1 LYAFLNDC
9 ILVILDRNYS
19 KPNQKLQ
26 TMAST
31 NNNPPLTLG
40 MQKLI
45 NELKEIVANP
55 VVEAAFNDAIANVQ
69 PILLDGTKNQWI
81 GKSVAYFVEYFE
93 AWFTFLPTPIGGLG
107 KIIPFTHLYLNNTK
121 AFYFLNHFQS
131 KKANATTFTK
141 EIFNWTVDFIKERG
155 RFMDSKESLK
165 YIQEWIQYPPTK
177 IDDFIIPK
185 GGFQSFNQF
194 FIRELKPAANARPI
208 SNPKDPNILVSS
220 ADAEINFIES
230 ELTMTTKLNVKSRQ
244 INVGDLLLNSVY
256 APKFEGGTA
265 LSCVLLP
272 GSYHRYHAPVGG
284 DIVES
289 QEVQGIYNGIID
301 GDDWFNNYNIGES
314 TTDFSIFEDFHR
326 AYFIFE
332 TKEYGYVA
340 MIPVGLNT
348 ISSLFPSMVNKVSTM
363 VPPGGTPVSIK
374 KGEEVG
380 HFAYGGSLNILLFQ
394 PGVLQAASVLQGQ
407 RIGILNKPTN

>member
-1 LYAFLNDC
+1 M
-9 ILVILDRNYS
+9 S
-19 KPNQKLQ
+19 
-26 TMAST
+26 
-31 NNNPPLTLG
+31 NNNPPLTAG
-40 MQKLI
+40 MKELI
-45 NELKEIVANP
+45 SELKEIVANP
-55 VVEAAFNDAIANVQ
+55 VVEAAYNDAIANVQ

-81 GKSVAYFVEYFE
+81 GKSVDYFVQYFE
-93 AWFTFLPTPIGGLG
+93 QWFTFLPTPVGGLG
-107 KIIPFTHLYLNNTK
+107 KIIPFTHFYLNNET
-121 AFYFLNHFQS
+121 AFYFLNHLQS
-131 KKANATTFTK
+131 KKSGSKEFTK
-141 EIFNWTVDFIKERG
+141 EIFNWSVAFIKERG

-165 YIQEWIQYPPTK
+165 YIQQWIDFPATK

-185 GGFQSFNQF
+185 DGFQSFNQF
-194 FIRELKPAANARPI
+194 FTRELKPSANARPI
-208 SNPKDPNILVSS
+208 SNPSEANILVSS

-230 ELTMTTKLNVKSRQ
+230 KLTMTTNLDVKSRQ
-244 INVGDLLLNSVY
+244 INVRDLLHNSSY
-256 APKFEGGTA
+256 ALKFEGGSA

-284 DIVES
+284 YIVES

-326 AYFIFE
+326 AYFIFK
-332 TKEYGYVA
+332 TLEYGYVA

-348 ISSLFPSMVNKVSTM
+348 ISAIFPSMVNKQSTM
-363 VPPGGTPVSIK
+363 VPPGGTPVPIK

-394 PGVLQAASVLQGQ
+394 SGVLQAVSALQGQ
-407 RIGILNKPTN
+407 RIGILNKVK